1 MNINKVFLGGHLGKD
16 PEIKVFDNG
25 GKVAKFSFATTEK
38 WTAKDGTQKERTEWH
53 NVVMNGKLADIAE
66 KHFKKG
72 QSLYIE
78 GSIRY
83 SEYEKDGQK
92 KYITEIYANTF
103 QFVGRKEGN
112 IPASNEPD
120 FEAPAPQTQDDGDL
134 PF

>member
-1 MNINKVFLGGHLGKD
+1 MNINKVFIGGHLGKD

-38 WTAKDGTQKERTEWH
+38 WTTKDGTQKERTEWH

-72 QSLYIE
+72 QPLYIE
-78 GSIRY
+78 GSLRY
-83 SEYEKDGQK
+83 SEYEKEGQK

-103 QFVGRKEGN
+103 QFVGKKEEN

-120 FEAPAPQTQDDGDL
+120 FEAPVPQSQDDGDL

>member
-1 MNINKVFLGGHLGKD
+1 MNINKVTLAGHLGKD
-16 PEIKVFDNG
+16 PEVKIFENG
-25 GKVAKFSFATTEK
+25 GKVAKFSLATTEK
-38 WTAKDGTQKERTEWH
+38 WTTKDGTPKERTEWH

-78 GSIRY
+78 GTIRY

-103 QFVGRKEGN
+103 QFVGKKEGG
-112 IPASNEPD
+112 ASTYNEPD
-120 FEAPAPQTQDDGDL
+120 FEASASPAPGDDDL